1 MRKFLIFTASA
12 AVIFVTLSA
21 VVWLTDP
28 LAWLLGPLMLAAI
41 PVGLGW
47 GLSAIVKRA

>member
-1 MRKFLIFTASA
+1 MRNFLIFTASS
-12 AVIFVTLSA
+12 AVIFAILSA

-28 LAWLLGPLMLAAI
+28 LAWLLGPLMLTAI
-41 PVGLGW
+41 PVGLGF